1 MTNDDH
7 EAALFQLVESRAC
20 GLLRDGPCRLRG
32 DPDRSRKDEKMAY
45 FHRRFSFAAS

>member
-20 GLLRDGPCRLRG
+20 GLLRDGARRLGG
-32 DPDRSRKDEKMAY
+32 DPDRNHKD
-45 FHRRFSFAAS
+45 